1 MSITAVSNNTNR
13 VAATAAGASDLT
25 PRTPGQKRLKKTV
38 DELVGTVFFGEVF
51 KTVRQSTL
59 KGKYGHGGRGEEVF
73 SAQLHDV
80 LAKRLGQS
88 KSLGINNALYKR
100 FAKLV

>member
-1 MSITAVSNNTNR
+1 MSISPVSSSTS
-13 VAATAAGASDLT
+13 ASATASAAKT
-25 PRTPGQKRLKKTV
+25 PPQTARQRELKKTT

-51 KTVRQSTL
+51 KTLRESKL

-80 LAKRLGQS
+80 LAKKMGRGS
-88 KSLGINNALYKR
+88 KLSNAIYQYYSRNL
-100 FAKLV
+100 